1 MRQAWLIWTLLVGG
15 MVWGCGGPEAETS
28 TDATLSD
35 VGAVF
40 GDTSDGA
47 EADSSTRRQRMP
59 QPDAVDTSALP
70 DTSADLVRD
79 PGCDPADRAGDGAK
93 VPWEG
98 FRYEETL
105 YTCNTCR
112 DGLADMQGTWRLVD
126 FDTEDP
132 EVVLTDEWQQ
142 TFTFDGN
149 TWRQE
154 ARWVTG
160 GVAQEASMS
169 GWYWCS
175 TKPEVGNETKVF
187 IVTDLTPNDAFGY
200 EPGYVFT
207 TDLLNSTEGGDKLA
221 FWFYEGFNTGEQVA
235 EIYCRVG
242 DDVTTLSGEVKPCSA
257 PWAP

>member
-1 MRQAWLIWTLLVGG
+1 MTQRWSTWVLLVAGV
-15 MVWGCGGPEAETS
+15 MCGCGGSELETGA
-28 TDATLSD
+28 DAALSD
-35 VGAVF
+35 VAAVF
-40 GDTSDGA
+40 GDASGSADP
-47 EADSSTRRQRMP
+47 DSSTGRQPVP
-59 QPDAVDTSALP
+59 QSDAVDTNPLP
-70 DTSADLVRD
+70 DASVELLRD
-79 PGCDPADRAGDGAK
+79 PSCDPADRAGDGAK

-98 FRYEETL
+98 FRYEGTR

-112 DGLADMQGTWRLVD
+112 DGLADLQGTWRLVD
-126 FDTEDP
+126 FDSEDP

-154 ARWVTG
+154 ARWSTG
-160 GVAQEASMS
+160 GVAQEASMA

-175 TKPEVGNETKVF
+175 SKPEVGNETKVF
-187 IVTDLTPNDAFGY
+187 IVTELTPNDAFGY

-242 DDVTTLSGEVKPCSA
+242 DDVTTLSGEVKPCLA
-257 PWAP
+257 PWAR